1 MKQKLI
7 VLVET
12 KNGAYEAMAKAVSD
26 KKTQLVDTEDC
37 DAPEEYHNIYSAIEE
52 FSQSDKEI
60 MLVKISGNE
69 SVVRELGDERPEMLV
84 TLSDNVNNKLWY
96 TEKPVNMFLQLLT
109 IFK

>member
-12 KNGAYEAMAKAVSD
+12 KNGAYEAMQKAVNGD
-26 KKTQLVDTEDC
+26 KIELIDTEDC
-37 DAPEEYHNIYSAIEE
+37 DASEEYHNLYDAIET

-60 MLVKISGNE
+60 MLARISGNE

-84 TLSDNVNNKLWY
+84 TLSDNVNNKMWY
-96 TEKPVNMFLQLLT
+96 VEKPVITFLQLLT